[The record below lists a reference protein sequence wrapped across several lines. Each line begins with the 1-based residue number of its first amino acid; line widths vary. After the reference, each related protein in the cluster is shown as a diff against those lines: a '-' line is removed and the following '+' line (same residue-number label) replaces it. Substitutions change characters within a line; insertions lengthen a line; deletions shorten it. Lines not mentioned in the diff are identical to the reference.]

1 MQHSTHTTETLVAGI
16 NTVRL
21 AVKTGSRFQRA
32 LRQRL
37 LGSHTPPCHRRMVNT
52 TQFSVL
58 PCCRFQRALGFGLTF
73 PNPKRALGAHGVP
86 HWGSSAPA
94 HHTHPLAMQPAGGA
108 HASSSSIV
116 GGRGRGGREVHLCGA
131 PSGLPLPWFR
141 EWKYLQMCS
150 GGGGAGGEGSRRY
163 STGNTIYTFAL
174 VGR

>member
-1 MQHSTHTTETLVAGI
+1 MEKVWLSMATIKELYHIARFEVSLCSTTIPKNEMSGPI
-16 NTVRL
+16 QGGL
-21 AVKTGSRFQRA
+21 AYAPLHAPRG
-32 LRQRL
+32 
-37 LGSHTPPCHRRMVNT
+37 
-52 TQFSVL
+52 
-58 PCCRFQRALGFGLTF
+58 ALGFGLTF

-108 HASSSSIV
+108 HASSSSNV

-131 PSGLPLPWFR
+131 PSGLLLPSFR

-150 GGGGAGGEGSRRY
+150 GGGGGGAGGEGSRRY
-163 STGNTIYTFAL
+163 SIGNTIYTFAL